1 MESTFAT
8 LAEPNRLAIVG
19 LLLDRERSVQ
29 EIEAALALPQPTISK
44 HLRVL
49 RESGLVEC
57 RVQAQWRMY
66 QLRAEPFLEID
77 RWLEPYRLR
86 WRRSLGALER
96 HLDRTAAATT
106 AAQKGRT
113 R

>member
-19 LLLDRERSVQ
+19 LLLERERSVQ
-29 EIEAALALPQPTISK
+29 EIEAALGLPQPTISK

-49 RESGLVEC
+49 RDGGLVEC

-66 QLRAEPFLEID
+66 QLRAEPFLELD
-77 RWLEPYRLR
+77 AWLEPYRNR
-86 WRRSLGALER
+86 WRQQSRRARAPPRTQGAR
-96 HLDRTAAATT
+96 A
-106 AAQKGRT
+106 KGST

>member
-29 EIEAALALPQPTISK
+29 EIEAALGLAQPTISK

-49 RESGLVEC
+49 RERGLVEC
-57 RVQAQWRMY
+57 RVQAQWRLY
-66 QLRAEPFLEID
+66 QLRPEPFQEID
-77 RWLEPYRLR
+77 RWLTPYRER
-86 WRRSLGALER
+86 WRRSLNALER
-96 HLDRTAAATT
+96 HLDRKAAAR
-106 AAQKGRT
+106 KGRT

>member
-49 RESGLVEC
+49 RDSGLVEC

-66 QLRAEPFLEID
+66 QLRAEPFLELD
-77 RWLEPYRLR
+77 RWLEPYRQR
-86 WRRSLGALER
+86 WRHSLGALER
-96 HLDRTAAATT
+96 HLDRTAVAA
-106 AAQKGRT
+106 AKKART

>member
-19 LLLDRERSVQ
+19 LLLERERSVQ
-29 EIEAALALPQPTISK
+29 EIEAALGLPQPTISK

-49 RESGLVEC
+49 RDGGLVEC

-66 QLRAEPFLEID
+66 QLRAEPFLELD
-77 RWLEPYRLR
+77 AWLEPYRNR
-86 WRRSLGALER
+86 WRQSLGALER
-96 HLDRTAAATT
+96 HLERKAARA
-106 AAQKGRT
+106 KGST

>member
-1 MESTFAT
+1 MESTFVT

-19 LLLDRERSVQ
+19 FLLERERSVQ
-29 EIEAALALPQPTISK
+29 DIEAALGLPQPTISK

-49 RESGLVEC
+49 RDGGRVEC
-57 RVQAQWRMY
+57 RVHAQWRMY
-66 QLRAEPFLEID
+66 QCGEPFLALD
-77 RWLEPYRLR
+77 ASLEPYRNR

-96 HLDRTAAATT
+96 HLERKATRV
-106 AAQKGRT
+106 KGST

>member
-1 MESTFAT
+1 MESTFAS

-19 LLLDRERSVQ
+19 LLLERERSVQ
-29 EIEAALALPQPTISK
+29 DLEAALGLPQPTISK

-49 RESGLVEC
+49 RDGGLVEC

-66 QLRAEPFLEID
+66 QLRAEPFLEIE
-77 RWLEPYRLR
+77 RWLAPYRQR
-86 WRRSLGALER
+86 WRHSLGALER
-96 HLDRTAAATT
+96 HLDQKAAASKK
-106 AAQKGRT
+106 ART

>member
-19 LLLDRERSVQ
+19 LLLERERSVQ
-29 EIEAALALPQPTISK
+29 DLEGALRLPQPTISK

-49 RESGLVEC
+49 RDGGLVEC
-57 RVQAQWRMY
+57 RVQAQWRVY

-77 RWLEPYRLR
+77 RWLEPYRQR
-86 WRRSLGALER
+86 WRHSLGALER
-96 HLDRTAAATT
+96 HLDRKAAAAATKK
-106 AAQKGRT
+106 ART

>member
-19 LLLDRERSVQ
+19 LLLERERSVQ
-29 EIEAALALPQPTISK
+29 ELEAALGLPQPSISK

-49 RESGLVEC
+49 REGGLVEC

-66 QLRAEPFLEID
+66 QLRPEPFQAID
-77 RWLEPYRLR
+77 RWLEPHRER

-96 HLDRTAAATT
+96 HLDRKVATK
-106 AAQKGRT
+106 KGRT